1 MSERLSWLV
10 GAAAM
15 VVILGGL
22 RGAGELLAPVLLGV
36 MVAALTSPLVVAL
49 LRRGVPPL
57 AGALLVLGLDV
68 SVLGVFGGLLALA
81 VSDLQERLP
90 FYLQKVSVLGDR
102 MGGAAEELLARF
114 AGVASHTG
122 VVLLVVF
129 FTSWELGLLVRK
141 LKALSDNAPEQY
153 ARVNRIVEQVQ
164 RYLVVKTWTSL
175 LIAVA
180 AYAALRGLRVGSAL
194 LLAILL
200 FMLHF
205 IPNVGAILAA
215 APALVVA
222 WAERGPG
229 VAAVVAAVYLVLNTV
244 IGGILEPKMLGNR
257 LGISPLVV
265 FLGMLFWGWMWGPVG
280 AILAVPLLVVGRI
293 ILENSPDLAWLAVW
307 LEAEPD
313 LPDLSRRLSLPRLSA
328 LRRRSRP
335 TTLPSPESPP
345 PRPASPGAL
354 SPDAIAPAP
363 PSAPSAPAT

>member
-10 GAAAM
+10 GTAAVA
-15 VVILGGL
+15 VILGGL
-22 RGAGELLAPVLLGV
+22 RWAGELLAPVLLGV
-36 MVAALTSPLVVAL
+36 MVAALTSPLVVAS

-57 AGALLVLGLDV
+57 VGALLVLGLDV
-68 SVLGVFGGLLALA
+68 SVLGLFGGLLALA

-90 FYLQKVSVLGDR
+90 LYLQKLSIVGDR
-102 MGGAAEELLARF
+102 FGGAAEELLARF

-129 FTSWELGLLVRK
+129 FTSWELGLLARK
-141 LKALSDNAPEQY
+141 LKALSDNAPAQY
-153 ARVNRIVEQVQ
+153 ARVNSIVQQVQ

-180 AYAALRGLRVGSAL
+180 AYAVLRGLGVGSAL
-194 LLAILL
+194 LLAIGL
-200 FMLHF
+200 FVLHF
-205 IPNVGAILAA
+205 IPNVGAFLAA
-215 APALVVA
+215 APALLVA
-222 WAERGPG
+222 WAERGAG
-229 VAAVVAAVYLVLNTV
+229 VAAMVAAAYLVLNTV

-265 FLGMLFWGWMWGPVG
+265 LLGMLFWGWMWGPVG

-293 ILENSPDLAWLAVW
+293 VLENSPDLAWLAVW

-313 LPDLSRRLSLPRLSA
+313 LPDLSKRLSLPRIASS

-335 TTLPSPESPP
+335 ATLPSP
-345 PRPASPGAL
+345 
-354 SPDAIAPAP
+354 AP
-363 PSAPSAPAT
+363 PSGAVAPPASVPSVPSVSPVPSEPAT